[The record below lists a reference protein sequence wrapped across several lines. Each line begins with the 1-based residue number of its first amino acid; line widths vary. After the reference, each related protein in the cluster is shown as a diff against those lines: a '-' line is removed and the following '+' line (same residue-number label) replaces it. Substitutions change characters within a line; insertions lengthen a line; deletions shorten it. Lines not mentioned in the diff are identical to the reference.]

1 MHNISSCSLC
11 EKSVNHRR
19 SIKYNSC
26 QTKSHLKCNDL
37 NYVNALYLKNS
48 NVSWYCQACCANCLQ
63 ILMMISSIFL

>member
-19 SIKYNSC
+19 SIKYNLC

-48 NVSWYCQACCANCLQ
+48 NVS
-63 ILMMISSIFL
+63 